1 MNFSQLYTDGAWV
14 APLSTDRIA
23 VENPATREIIAHV
36 PACGQAD
43 TDRAV
48 AAANAAA
55 PRWQGTSP
63 AARIEIAQRA
73 LEHLLAARDD
83 IIELEIAELGSSRKQ
98 TVAAH
103 FEFQVQRIR
112 TFIRLAE
119 RIPWE
124 TKLEHSTMLREPFG
138 VVAAITPWNYPL
150 GQVVQKLLPALLT
163 GNTVVLK
170 PSQHTPLTVYYLV
183 DAFHR
188 AGLPAGVLNLVTGR
202 GGEVGDR
209 LSAHPDVDM
218 VSFTGSTSGGITVAQ
233 KALQTVKQIHLELGG
248 KSPLLLLP
256 GGDAAVA
263 ARVTLGSLLPNCGQT
278 CSALSR
284 LLVPIDRKEEAEAA
298 VRQELARYTVGDPT
312 DPATDIG
319 CLSGRR
325 QYDKVRHYIEQG
337 LAEGATM
344 LTGSVPPAD
353 PQGGY
358 FVEPVVFTDVT
369 PQMTI
374 AREEIFGP
382 VLSVLTYTDIDEGV
396 RLANDTV
403 YGLNAAV
410 CGPHAEAVRV
420 AKRIRSGNVYI
431 NDAPRDITAPFGGY
445 KQSGIG
451 REGGLVG
458 LLDFTQTKV
467 IFDETRE

>member
-1 MNFSQLYTDGAWV
+1 MMNFSLLYINGAWV
-14 APLSTDRIA
+14 EPLTADRIA
-23 VENPATREIIAHV
+23 VENPATKTVIAHV
-36 PACGQAD
+36 PACRKED

-48 AAANAAA
+48 AAAKAAA
-55 PRWQGTSP
+55 IRWQNTAP
-63 AARIEIAQRA
+63 EARIAIATQALEYLLAQRDA
-73 LEHLLAARDD
+73 VID
-83 IIELEIAELGSSRKQ
+83 LEIAELGSSRKQ
-98 TVAAH
+98 TVGAH
-103 FEFQVQRIR
+103 FNFQVERIR
-112 TFIRLAE
+112 TFIRLAKE
-119 RIPWE
+119 FPW
-124 TKLEHSTMLREPFG
+124 TTRLDHSTMLREPFG

-202 GGEVGDR
+202 GSEVGDV

-218 VSFTGSTSGGITVAQ
+218 ISFTGSTSGGITVARQ
-233 KALQTVKQIHLELGG
+233 ALLTVKQIHLELGG
-248 KSPLLLLP
+248 KSPSLLLP
-256 GGDAAVA
+256 DGDPAMA
-263 ARVTLGSLLPNCGQT
+263 ARMTLGSLLPNCGQT

-284 LLVPIDRKEEAEAA
+284 LLVPIARKEEAEAA
-298 VRQELARYTVGDPT
+298 VLAELQHYTVGDPT
-312 DPATDIG
+312 DETTDIG
-319 CLSGRR
+319 CLASRQ
-325 QYDKVRHYIEQG
+325 QYDKVRRYIELG
-337 LAEGATM
+337 LEEGATM
-344 LTGSVPPAD
+344 LSGEVPPAE

-358 FVEPVVFTDVT
+358 FVRPVIFTDVT

-374 AREEIFGP
+374 AQEEIFGP
-382 VLSVLTYTDIDEGV
+382 VLSILTYTDIDEAV
-396 RLANDTV
+396 ALANDTI

-410 CGPHAEAVRV
+410 CGSHAQAVRI
-420 AKRIRSGNVYI
+420 ARRIRSGNVYI
-431 NDAPRDITAPFGGY
+431 NEAARDVTAPFGGY

-467 IFDETRE
+467 LFDED